1 METAKTN
8 EGERGNE
15 TGQGL
20 ESVSSEEGWNG
31 IGSLLRSGFIL
42 SGKNICDCFLVAN
55 MTPRLDTQFFFVC
68 LFLLLKNPSYR
79 ADQLL

>member
-42 SGKNICDCFLVAN
+42 SGKYICDSFLVAN
-55 MTPRLDTQFFFVC
+55 ITPSLDTQFFCSFVFIAEEPE
-68 LFLLLKNPSYR
+68 L
-79 ADQLL
+79 